1 MAGGVIALGGGIG
14 YETLTNTSLSTS
26 TGTTSV
32 SNVKYKVNT
41 NTTNAINKIS
51 DAVVSV
57 LNYQK
62 GQSSSGSLE
71 DIFGG
76 GDNSSSGVQLTSEGS
91 GVIYKKSGNEAYIV
105 TNNHVISGAS
115 QVEIL
120 MAGGQKVPATVVG
133 TDAFSDLGVLK
144 IDSKYVKAEASFGDS
159 SKLQVG
165 EPAIAVGSPLGS
177 QFANTAT
184 EGIISSL
191 ARQVSYQND
200 EGQQSTID
208 ALQTDAAINPG
219 NSGGALI
226 NIKGQVIGITSSK
239 ISSTEGDST
248 SVEGMGFAI
257 PSNDAVSIINKLEKD
272 GKVVRPA
279 LGIEMAALS
288 SISQATIKDTLKL
301 PNSVTSGVAISSVQ
315 SGLPA
320 DKAGLKQNDVITKID
335 DTSVSS
341 PASLQSV
348 LYKHSIGDTI
358 KLTFYRDG
366 KQKTVNVHLTANSS
380 QLNESTQGSN

>member
-279 LGIEMAALS
+279 LGIEMTALS
-288 SISQATIKDTLKL
+288 DISQSTIQDTLHI
-301 PNSVTSGVAISSVQ
+301 PSSVTSGVAIKTIY

-320 DKAGLKQNDVITKID
+320 DKAGLKKYDVITKVGN
-335 DTSVSS
+335 TSVSS
-341 PASLQSV
+341 AASLQSA
-348 LYKHSIGDTI
+348 LYKHNIGDTI
-358 KLTFYRDG
+358 KITFYRG
-366 KQKTVNVHLTANSS
+366 SQQKTVNVHLTADSS